1 MKKFFKI
8 LIIILL
14 IPIIFIGVLKLY
26 YLIIPGEEIGS
37 KEDWISFSGG
47 YIGSIIALWGI
58 WWQVSN
64 EKKNKEIKEEQRY
77 KNFKKY
83 VERIIDFNL
92 KELENS
98 RENIIKTYTYHI
110 RFLNRQEIYNFK
122 EINETL
128 FKIYIDKIIE
138 EEDDILIDLYNLQ
151 LELKLN
157 LNKTIGFCDEKAKL
171 MDKIILF

>member
-37 KEDWISFSGG
+37 KGDWISFSGG

-110 RFLNRQEIYNFK
+110 RFLN
-122 EINETL
+122 ETL